1 MFTFYR
7 REYWGEYQIL
17 ERYSTHYIEEH
28 FGVDKDNV
36 SIIKNDMLESGEQ
49 TCFDDYKNLLSFMAN
64 YDLSVEENYNYVCE
78 QIDIKA

>member
-7 REYWGEYQIL
+7 RGILGEYQIL

-49 TCFDDYKNLLSFMAN
+49 TCFDDYKIYYHLWRIMTVSRRKL
-64 YDLSVEENYNYVCE
+64 
-78 QIDIKA
+78 

>member
-1 MFTFYR
+1 
-7 REYWGEYQIL
+7 
-17 ERYSTHYIEEH
+17 
-28 FGVDKDNV
+28 
-36 SIIKNDMLESGEQ
+36 MLESGEQ